1 MKKQFSH
8 LVTMRIANSKVK
20 NKGRESIV
28 PNQKQG
34 VQQPAKYGGSYLPSC
49 KTNFVIVLL
58 AQTILFSHFINTTA
72 YLLGRWEPSS
82 PSTKGLHA
90 KMQHTHECKGTKP
103 IFVQART
110 PSHVVYTNSFSL
122 SLLFIWLLSLSLS
135 VTHTLYVSHIHTH
148 TLTREHERK
157 STKSFSAHR
166 RKSLFSS
173 VWSWSTEEV
182 PFPRIENLWNFNCLF
197 FALNFI
203 FFKNI
208 KLNKQGVLTC
218 VGV

>member
-90 KMQHTHECKGTKP
+90 KMQH
-103 IFVQART
+103 
-110 PSHVVYTNSFSL
+110 SL
-122 SLLFIWLLSLSLS
+122 SLLRIHSMSHTY
-135 VTHTLYVSHIHTH
+135 THTHWHVSMSANRQKALARIDASLYFRQFEVGRLRKCRSPELRSSE
-148 TLTREHERK
+148 TLIVC
-157 STKSFSAHR
+157 FS
-166 RKSLFSS
+166 
-173 VWSWSTEEV
+173 
-182 PFPRIENLWNFNCLF
+182 LWTLYFLKT
-197 FALNFI
+197 LNWI
-203 FFKNI
+203 
-208 KLNKQGVLTC
+208 NKEC
-218 VGV
+218 

>member
-90 KMQHTHECKGTKP
+90 KMQHTHTHTSAKVQNQFSCKPALHPT
-103 IFVQART
+103 
-110 PSHVVYTNSFSL
+110 SFIPTHSLSLCYSFDYSLSL
-122 SLLFIWLLSLSLS
+122 SLLHIHSMSHTY
-135 VTHTLYVSHIHTH
+135 THTHWHVSMSANRQKALARIDASLYFRQFEVGRLRKCRSPELRTSE
-148 TLTREHERK
+148 TLIVC
-157 STKSFSAHR
+157 FS
-166 RKSLFSS
+166 
-173 VWSWSTEEV
+173 
-182 PFPRIENLWNFNCLF
+182 LWTLYFLKT
-197 FALNFI
+197 LNWI
-203 FFKNI
+203 
-208 KLNKQGVLTC
+208 NKEC
-218 VGV
+218 